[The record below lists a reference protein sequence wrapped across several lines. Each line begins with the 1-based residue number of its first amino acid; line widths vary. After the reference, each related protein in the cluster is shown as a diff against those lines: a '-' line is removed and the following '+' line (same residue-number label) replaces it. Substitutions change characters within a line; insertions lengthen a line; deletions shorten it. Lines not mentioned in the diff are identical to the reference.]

1 MQSDEFEDFPPV
13 AEEKIL
19 QFLHENSCDFQ
30 LRSFESNAH
39 HASDAAQLLGCSL
52 GAVVK
57 SLVFQ
62 NADNGNIALVLVSG
76 ENRVDMTKL
85 SQILG
90 FKLQPARPGEINTL
104 TGYPVGAVPP
114 IGVKTHYPVIIDAD
128 LMTYK
133 AVWAS
138 AGSVH
143 TLIQIKTHD
152 LLSLTQGRVENIHQP

>member
-1 MQSDEFEDFPPV
+1 MMTDSHDDGLRPDSE
-13 AEEKIL
+13 AKIL
-19 QFLHENSCDFQ
+19 QILENSGCEYRT
-30 LRSFESNAH
+30 RSFDSKAH
-39 HASDAAQLLGCSL
+39 HASDAAALLGCPL

-62 NADNGNIALVLVSG
+62 NVENGRIALVLVSG
-76 ENRVDMTKL
+76 ENRVDINQL

-90 FKLQPARPGEINTL
+90 FKIQPAKPGDIQTL

-114 IGVKTHYPVIIDAD
+114 IGVQTNYPVIIDAD
-128 LMTYK
+128 LMSHK

-143 TLIQIKTHD
+143 TLVQVKSND
-152 LLSLTQGRVENIHQP
+152 LRTLTQGRVEKIQ